1 MVTQTAS
8 SGIEE
13 LRTRFGGQVLEPDD
27 AQYDEARKV
36 WNADIDRRP
45 AVIARCESGA
55 DVQAAVLY
63 ATENGVEI
71 SVRGGAHSM
80 SGAAVVDDG
89 LMINVSALKAIT
101 VDPSTKRAL
110 VGGGATLA
118 ELDAATQAHGLAV
131 PAGAIS
137 HTGVAGLTLGGGM
150 GWLTRKHGLS
160 LDNLESV
167 QIVTADGEL
176 RRAAADENPDLFWAV
191 RGGGGN
197 FGVVTEFEFRLHEV
211 GPIVQYGL
219 QFWGLDQ
226 GADVLRFARELIPS
240 LPREFNVVIG
250 CVSAPPA
257 PFVPEELRG
266 RPGYALIIV
275 GVTTPEAHEE
285 VLAKVREALPP
296 LFEMATPMPYTEL
309 QKSIDEGNAW
319 GFHCYD
325 KGSYL
330 EDLSDDAIQVITEQW
345 PLRQSPLSNTLF
357 YRLDEAYSEVGEDDT
372 AFGGGRSP
380 RYAVFIVA
388 ICPTPELLDHD
399 RAWVRSFWEALR
411 PHAIGIGSYVNAMA
425 ESEDA
430 RVKATYGEA
439 KYARLAAI
447 KAQYDPG
454 NVFHRNANILPA

>member
-1 MVTQTAS
+1 MTQTAS

-13 LRTRFGGQVLEPDD
+13 LRTRFGGQVLGPDD
-27 AQYDEARKV
+27 ARYDEARKV

-45 AVIARCESGA
+45 AVIARCQSAA

-63 ATENGVEI
+63 ATEHALEI

-89 LMINVSALKAIT
+89 LMIDVSGLKAIT
-101 VDPSTKRAL
+101 VSPSSKRAL

-176 RRAAADENPDLFWAV
+176 RRAAGDENPELFWAV

-219 QFWGLDQ
+219 QFWGLDE
-226 GADVLRFARELIPS
+226 GADVLRLARDLIPA

-266 RPGYALIIV
+266 QPGYALIVV
-275 GVTTPEAHEE
+275 GVTSPEAHEE
-285 VLAKVREALPP
+285 VLATIRETLPP
-296 LFEMATPMPYTEL
+296 LFEVATPMPYTEL

-330 EDLSDDAIQVITEQW
+330 EDLSDEAIQVITEQW
-345 PLRQSPLSNTLF
+345 PLRRSPLSNTLF

-411 PHAIGIGSYVNAMA
+411 PHAIGIGGYVNAMA

-430 RVKATYGEA
+430 RVRATYGP
-439 KYARLAAI
+439 KYERLARI
-447 KAQYDPG
+447 KAIYDPG
-454 NVFHRNANILPA
+454 NVFHRNANIRPAS

>member
-1 MVTQTAS
+1 MTQTAS

-13 LRTRFGGQVLEPDD
+13 LRTRFGGQVLGPDD
-27 AQYDEARKV
+27 ARYDEARKV

-45 AVIARCESGA
+45 AVIARCQSAA

-63 ATENGVEI
+63 ATEHALEI

-89 LMINVSALKAIT
+89 LMIDVSALKAIT
-101 VDPSTKRAL
+101 VDPSSKRAL

-167 QIVTADGEL
+167 QIVTADGNL
-176 RRAAADENPDLFWAV
+176 RRAAADENPELFWAV

-226 GADVLRFARELIPS
+226 GADVLRLARDLIPA

-266 RPGYALIIV
+266 RPGYGLIIV
-275 GVTTPEAHEE
+275 GVTGPEAHEE
-285 VLAKVREALPP
+285 VLAKVRETLPP
-296 LFEMATPMPYTEL
+296 LFEVATPMPYTEL

-330 EDLSDDAIQVITEQW
+330 EDLSDEAIQVITEQW
-345 PLRQSPLSNTLF
+345 PLRRSPLSNTLF

-388 ICPTPELLDHD
+388 ICPTPDLLDHD

-411 PHAIGIGSYVNAMA
+411 PHAIGIGGYVNAMA

-430 RVKATYGEA
+430 RVRATYGP
-439 KYARLAAI
+439 KYERLARI
-447 KAQYDPG
+447 KATYDPG
-454 NVFHRNANILPA
+454 NVFHRNANIKPAS